1 MSYRLTLATFVA
13 IACTF
18 VMFAGSAIA
27 VDSDVYGPINLLKTM
42 ATPFGSPL
50 GTSEPEDTLAPL
62 TLHSSLSKNLASRL
76 VPPRLYL
83 PGRMVIGQTEEFIIK
98 GKAGQWAALAMADK
112 NKGAKPIYGHSLH
125 LGPDRKL
132 VSLGQIPEG
141 GVLSLVI
148 DTPVQGDLIGSQLY
162 FEAVL
167 WSKPDFSD
175 VEVAAPV
182 PSETAGPATDYMNG
196 IVVAGEVSKKKGI
209 RIVPEGMVP
218 MQMTRTQ
225 GMDSGRP

>member
-1 MSYRLTLATFVA
+1 MSHRLTLARFVA

-27 VDSDVYGPINLLKTM
+27 VDSDVYGPVNLLKTM

-50 GTSEPEDTLAPL
+50 STGEAEDALAPMSL
-62 TLHSSLSKNLASRL
+62 RTSLSKNLASRL
-76 VPPRLYL
+76 VPPRVYL

-98 GKAGQWAALAMADK
+98 GKPGQWAALAMADK
-112 NKGAKPIYGHSLH
+112 NTGAKPIYGHTLH
-125 LGPDRKL
+125 LGSDRKL

-148 DTPVQGDLIGSQLY
+148 DTPIQGDLIGAQLY

-182 PSETAGPATDYMNG
+182 VSETAGPTTAYMNG
-196 IVVAGEVSKKKGI
+196 IVVAGEIQKKKGI
-209 RIVPEGMVP
+209 RIVPDGMVP
-218 MQMTRTQ
+218 LNMTRTS
-225 GMDSGRP
+225 GLDSGRP